1 MDKAKIPYDENYKE
15 KCKTLWY
22 ALGRVEPMQ
31 LVRKLKEDKT
41 TDEHGRIPT
50 NIMVAK
56 WMRELSWHI
65 WADEMDAKAMVLVE
79 DDLIMRKVAMLK
91 EQANRGFEL
100 QIMGMKSLR
109 EDGFDSSSSAVQAVK
124 VGVDIERTARGIGEM
139 ILKLAK
145 MDDDTLVNEIQKE
158 LSKGVSGQVIEADE
172 LVEEKEDEP
181 RAD

>member
-1 MDKAKIPYDENYKE
+1 VDKSKIPYDENYKD
-15 KCKTLWY
+15 KCKMLWY
-22 ALGRVEPMQ
+22 SLGRVEPMQ
-31 LVRKLKEDKT
+31 VVRSLKKDNV
-41 TDEHGRIPT
+41 TDEHGRFPT

-79 DDLIMRKVAMLK
+79 DDLIMRKVAMLRQ
-91 EQANRGFEL
+91 QAERGFEL
-100 QIMGMKSLR
+100 QMMGMKSLR

-158 LSKGVSGQVIEADE
+158 LSKGVSGQVIEA
-172 LVEEKEDEP
+172 EEVDTESTPQE
-181 RAD
+181 